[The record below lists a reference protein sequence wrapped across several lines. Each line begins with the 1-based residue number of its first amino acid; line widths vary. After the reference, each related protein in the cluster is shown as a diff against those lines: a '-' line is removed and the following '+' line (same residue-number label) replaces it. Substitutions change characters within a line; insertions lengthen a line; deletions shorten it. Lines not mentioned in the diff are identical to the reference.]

1 MKTELIML
9 LTGIGA
15 VGLLVI
21 ITTIKRLLYICQ
33 PNEVLILSGVS
44 RNIEVGGRP
53 KKIGYR
59 IVKGGRALRKPLFER
74 IDRMD
79 LTNMIIDLRITDAY
93 SKGGIPLTVSGV
105 ANIKVPGE
113 EPLINNTIERF
124 LGFDRGQIMKIAKD
138 TLEGNLRG
146 VLATLTPEQVNED
159 KISFAK
165 SLLDEAEQD
174 LGRLGLVLDSLRIQN
189 VSDEAGYLNSLGRK
203 QSAEVQKNSVI
214 AEASAQADAAERAAT
229 NEMETALVRIQN
241 DIAITKAENER
252 RIAAALSQRAALVAE
267 EQSRVVTLI
276 AKANAEVGVQGA
288 RQEQVRRQL
297 EADVVL
303 PAKARQAAE
312 EAAAK
317 AGASTIIENGIATAR
332 ALSSVATAWAKAG
345 PNAKEIFLMQ
355 KLDVLLRSVV
365 STVQAVQVNKLTMLP
380 AGSVDAAGEL
390 PTKVMAAAEQLKA
403 TLGIDIA
410 EVLRGRGTLPSAA
423 AAPTAAPPAK

>member
-9 LTGIGA
+9 LAGIGA
-15 VGLLVI
+15 VSLLVI
-21 ITTIKRLLYICQ
+21 LTTIKRLLYICQ

-44 RNIEVGGRP
+44 RSIEVAGRP

-241 DIAITKAENER
+241 DIAITRAENER

-297 EADVVL
+297 EADVIL

-365 STVQAVQVNKLTMLP
+365 STVQAVQVNKLVMLP
-380 AGSVDAAGEL
+380 AGSAAATGDM
-390 PTKVMAAAEQLKA
+390 PQKVMAAAEQLKA
-403 TLGIDIA
+403 TLGIDVA
-410 EVLRGRGTLPSAA
+410 EILRGRQALPPASAA
-423 AAPTAAPPAK
+423 PHAK

>member
-9 LTGIGA
+9 LAGIGA
-15 VGLLVI
+15 VSLLVI
-21 ITTIKRLLYICQ
+21 LTTIKRLLYICQ

-44 RNIEVGGRP
+44 RNIEVAGRP

-189 VSDEAGYLNSLGRK
+189 VTDEAGYLKRLGRK

-297 EADVVL
+297 EADVIL

-365 STVQAVQVNKLTMLP
+365 STVQAVQVNKLVMLP
-380 AGSVDAAGEL
+380 AGSAAATGDM
-390 PTKVMAAAEQLKA
+390 PQKVMAAAEQLKA
-403 TLGIDIA
+403 TLGIDVA
-410 EVLRGRGTLPSAA
+410 EILRGRQALPPASAA
-423 AAPTAAPPAK
+423 PHAK

>member
-9 LTGIGA
+9 LAGIGA
-15 VGLLVI
+15 VSLLVI
-21 ITTIKRLLYICQ
+21 LTTIKRLLYICQ

-44 RNIEVGGRP
+44 RNIEVAGRP

-113 EPLINNTIERF
+113 EPLINKTIERF

-241 DIAITKAENER
+241 DIAITRAENER

-297 EADVVL
+297 EADVIL

-365 STVQAVQVNKLTMLP
+365 STVQAVQVNKLVMLP
-380 AGSVDAAGEL
+380 AGSAAATGDM
-390 PTKVMAAAEQLKA
+390 PQKVMAAAEQLKA
-403 TLGIDIA
+403 TLGIDVA
-410 EVLRGRGTLPSAA
+410 EILRGRQALPPASAA
-423 AAPTAAPPAK
+423 PHAK

>member
-9 LTGIGA
+9 LAGIGA
-15 VGLLVI
+15 VSLLVI
-21 ITTIKRLLYICQ
+21 LTTIKRLLYICQ

-44 RNIEVGGRP
+44 RNIEVAGRP

-241 DIAITKAENER
+241 DIAITRAENER

-297 EADVVL
+297 EADVIL

-365 STVQAVQVNKLTMLP
+365 STVQAVQVNKLVMLP
-380 AGSVDAAGEL
+380 AGSAAATGDM
-390 PTKVMAAAEQLKA
+390 PQKVMAAAEQLKA
-403 TLGIDIA
+403 TLGIDVA
-410 EVLRGRGTLPSAA
+410 EILRGRQALPPASAA
-423 AAPTAAPPAK
+423 PHAK

>member
-113 EPLINNTIERF
+113 EPLINNTIERV

-189 VSDEAGYLNSLGRK
+189 VSDVAGYLNSLGRK

-297 EADVVL
+297 EADVIL

-403 TLGIDIA
+403 TLGLDVA
-410 EVLRGRGTLPSAA
+410 EILRGRGALPAA
-423 AAPTAAPPAK
+423 AAPKAAPPAK

>member
-297 EADVVL
+297 EADVIL

-403 TLGIDIA
+403 TLGIDVA
-410 EVLRGRGTLPSAA
+410 EILRGRGALPAA
-423 AAPTAAPPAK
+423 AAPKAAPPAK